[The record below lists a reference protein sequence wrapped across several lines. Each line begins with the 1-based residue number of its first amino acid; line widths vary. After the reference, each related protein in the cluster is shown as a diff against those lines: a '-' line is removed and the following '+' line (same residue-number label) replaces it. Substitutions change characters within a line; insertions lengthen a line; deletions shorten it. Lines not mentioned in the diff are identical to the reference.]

1 MKNQKKAVRYALCAV
16 FLWSTVATAFKL
28 ALINLSYD
36 ELLFYA
42 VLTSIAVM
50 PLIVTVNRD
59 WKFFDLRRDVKV
71 SLVNGMMNPFV
82 YYLLLFK
89 AYDLLKAQ
97 EALALNYTWAVI
109 LTLLSVVIL
118 KQKIRKR
125 EILSVIISFTGAL
138 IIATR
143 GNPGSFTIESPA
155 GFFAAIGSAFCWAVF
170 WIRNIKDR
178 RPESVKLLSYF
189 ISGII
194 FITIYLLFNTGIKIH
209 PVSDILPAVYVG
221 AFEMGITFY
230 FWSRALSYAENTA
243 KISNLI
249 YLSPFISML
258 LISLI
263 LHEEILLS
271 SIAGLAL
278 IIGGIILSS
287 LK

>member
-97 EALALNYTWAVI
+97 EALAL
-109 LTLLSVVIL
+109 
-118 KQKIRKR
+118 
-125 EILSVIISFTGAL
+125 
-138 IIATR
+138 
-143 GNPGSFTIESPA
+143 
-155 GFFAAIGSAFCWAVF
+155 
-170 WIRNIKDR
+170 
-178 RPESVKLLSYF
+178 
-189 ISGII
+189 
-194 FITIYLLFNTGIKIH
+194 
-209 PVSDILPAVYVG
+209 
-221 AFEMGITFY
+221 
-230 FWSRALSYAENTA
+230 
-243 KISNLI
+243 
-249 YLSPFISML
+249 
-258 LISLI
+258 
-263 LHEEILLS
+263 
-271 SIAGLAL
+271 
-278 IIGGIILSS
+278 
-287 LK
+287 